1 MPPHIAIPD
10 LRFEQS
16 FLKQLHKYAG
26 DVQAPPPVSPNKLK
40 RKHNAPVLTDAELQL
55 MNHNLDVQEQ
65 QQLQPLPISTGIVV
79 YAVIKDQIIM
89 PLLQGFLLSY
99 ALLSIRPVLRLV
111 VKNGQE
117 VGGWVS
123 RLIGLNRLGAGR
135 VSVVKRS

>member
-1 MPPHIAIPD
+1 MPNIAIPD

-26 DVQAPPPVSPNKLK
+26 DAQPSSIRTPHKHK
-40 RKHNAPVLTDAELQL
+40 RRQLAVLTDVELEL
-55 MNHNLDVQEQ
+55 MNKNLDVQEQ
-65 QQLQPLPISTGIVV
+65 QQLQPLPITPGIVA

-111 VKNGQE
+111 VRNGQE

-123 RLIGLNRLGAGR
+123 RLVGLNQLGTSR
-135 VSVVKRS
+135 VSVTRKL